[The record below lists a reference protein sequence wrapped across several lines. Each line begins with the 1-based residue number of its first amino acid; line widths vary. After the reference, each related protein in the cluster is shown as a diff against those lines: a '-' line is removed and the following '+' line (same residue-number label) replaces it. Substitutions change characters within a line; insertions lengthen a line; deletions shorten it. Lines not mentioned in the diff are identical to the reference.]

1 GTIDIISSGH
11 KARSLEKKIQEIDKA
26 PFGMISLETTLA
38 EVITHLIAP
47 GILTWTQAIEKL
59 SCNPARL
66 LGLPTGT
73 LRVGAPAD
81 LILIDPEERWTVD
94 PELLVSRGTNTP
106 LAGNQLQGRVR
117 QCMVDGQ
124 VVLFE
129 PEPAVNSWRS
139 NARILFSVRILLP
152 FAEFHALRAAFFFF

>member
-1 GTIDIISSGH
+1 
-11 KARSLEKKIQEIDKA
+11 
-26 PFGMISLETTLA
+26 
-38 EVITHLIAP
+38 
-47 GILTWTQAIEKL
+47 L

-81 LILIDPEERWTVD
+81 LILIDPQERWTVD

-106 LAGNQLQGRVR
+106 LAGQVLQGRVR

-124 VVLFE
+124 
-129 PEPAVNSWRS
+129 PKMP
-139 NARILFSVRILLP
+139 P
-152 FAEFHALRAAFFFF
+152 MHP